1 MPLRHIK
8 IRYILP
14 MSFLVVMGAV
24 DVSYGASMSCSFV
37 SGNSGAISFPALDLS
52 TAGPVYGTV
61 ITQVQ
66 FICTKNSA
74 YTIMAVPSSGWTLQS
89 GSNSIAYTLG
99 VTSSATYAGAAVDML
114 VPSGATASQIM
125 QANYQDA
132 PAGTYSN
139 GSAITIT
146 LDWNGPPGPISA
158 MLPINSVRVT
168 VNDACTSAV
177 SGMMSFSIDPSGSG
191 TLTPNTTANGTSP
204 SVKCTRNAVHA
215 VACSSAHAN
224 TLTIGNDGS
233 TDPIA
238 YTITGCPTSIT
249 GSGFSTATPIP
260 IGISILNAAYQN
272 AKEGS
277 HSDTITVTVTY

>member
-1 MPLRHIK
+1 MGFLIM
-8 IRYILP
+8 
-14 MSFLVVMGAV
+14 MSAV
-24 DVSYGASMSCSFV
+24 DVSYGAPMSCSFV
-37 SGNSGAISFPALDLS
+37 SGNSGAISFSALDLS

-61 ITQVQ
+61 TTQVQ

-74 YTIMAVPSSGWTLQS
+74 YTIMVAPASGWTLQS

-99 VTSSATYAGAAVDML
+99 VTPSATYAGAAVDL
-114 VPSGATASQIM
+114 LIPSGATASQIM

-132 PAGTYSN
+132 PPGTYSN
-139 GSAITIT
+139 GSAITFT
-146 LDWNGPPGPISA
+146 VDWNGPPGPISA
-158 MLPINSVRVT
+158 TLPINSVRVT

-177 SGMMSFSIDPSGSG
+177 NGAMSFSIDPSGSG

-215 VACSSAHAN
+215 VTCSSSHAN
-224 TLTIGNDGS
+224 RLTIGNDGV

-260 IGISILNAAYQN
+260 IGISILQAAYQD
-272 AKEGS
+272 AQAGA